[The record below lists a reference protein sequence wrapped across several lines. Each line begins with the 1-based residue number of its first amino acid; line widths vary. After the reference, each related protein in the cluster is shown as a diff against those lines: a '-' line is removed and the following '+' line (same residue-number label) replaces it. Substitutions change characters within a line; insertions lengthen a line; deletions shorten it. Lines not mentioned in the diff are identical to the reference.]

1 MDIRF
6 NVSRISY
13 LLTSHFCF
21 FSLAYSNPRLGHEDK
36 YDTMVVVAATLAA
49 LLFIA
54 LIALAVVLFLWRKTR
69 QSNGNLIVQLNTVS
83 LIDVDNFN
91 LDYFLLLAVFLK
103 GIRARR
109 DSFVVMNRYNKSVAD
124 LLFGNYM
131 IVPSIPIIRF

>member
-6 NVSRISY
+6 NVSRVSY
-13 LLTSHFCF
+13 LLISHFCF

-36 YDTMVVVAATLAA
+36 YDTMVVVTATLAA

-83 LIDVDNFN
+83 LIDVNNFN
-91 LDYFLLLAVFLK
+91 LDYFLLIVSCVFE
-103 GIRARR
+103 RNQSPRR
-109 DSFVVMNRYNKSVAD
+109 LLCSSDTINRLRICS
-124 LLFGNYM
+124 LE
-131 IVPSIPIIRF
+131 IIS

>member
-6 NVSRISY
+6 NVSRVSY
-13 LLTSHFCF
+13 LLISHFCF

-83 LIDVDNFN
+83 LIVVNNFN

-103 GIRARR
+103 GIRARG
-109 DSFVVMNRYNKSVAD
+109 DSFVVM
-124 LLFGNYM
+124 
-131 IVPSIPIIRF
+131 IQ